1 MSARLRIAV
10 PIHSFEP
17 GGVERV
23 ALNLAA
29 AWQADGAEVK
39 VLLGR
44 REGAMQASAPKLD
57 YVVRPEPFAT
67 AAWET
72 IWLIFANWRW
82 LRREQVD
89 VLFAAGNTYAIVG
102 VALKLLLGAR
112 CPPIAI
118 KISND
123 LARRD
128 LPAPARWCYRRW
140 LRVQGRWLDHFVGM
154 AAPMRAEIAAAMRV
168 SDDRITIIED
178 PALEAA
184 QFAQLAEIPRQT
196 APPRGPHYVAVG
208 RLAGQKNFPLL
219 LRAFALLDDPA
230 ARLVI
235 VGEGAERA
243 RLERLAG
250 ELGIA
255 PQVSLPG
262 HCDPLPHLAAASA
275 YVLSSDYEGVPA
287 VVIEALA
294 AGLPVAGTDCSVSM
308 AALTGHGTFGVLV
321 PVRDAAALAGAM
333 ERVLTMPFDPV
344 AARGAVQGFTIKAA
358 AARYLALFAQV
369 ARPGRRA

>member
-1 MSARLRIAV
+1 MSAPLRIAI

-44 REGAMQASAPKLD
+44 AGGAMQQTAPKLD
-57 YVVRPEPFAT
+57 YVVRPEPVPTAT
-67 AAWET
+67 FETLWMILAA
-72 IWLIFANWRW
+72 WRW
-82 LRREQVD
+82 LRRERVN

-102 VALKLLLGAR
+102 IALKILLGER
-112 CPPIAI
+112 CPPIVI

-128 LPAPARWCYRRW
+128 LPAPARWFYRVW
-140 LRVQGRWLDHFVGM
+140 LRVQGRWIDHFVGM
-154 AAPMRAEIAAAMRV
+154 ATPMRAEIAAAMRV
-168 SDDRITIIED
+168 SDQRITIVED

-184 QFAQLAEIPRQT
+184 QFAALAAIPRSIALPR
-196 APPRGPHYVAVG
+196 APSYVAVG
-208 RLAGQKNFPLL
+208 RLTGQKSFALL
-219 LRAFALLDDPA
+219 LRAFGRLTDPA

-235 VGEGAERA
+235 VGEGDERA
-243 RLERLAG
+243 KLERLAQQ
-250 ELGIA
+250 LGIS
-255 PQVSLPG
+255 QKLSLPG

-275 YVLSSDYEGVPA
+275 LVLSSDYEGVPA

-294 AGLPVAGTDCSVSM
+294 AGLPIAGTDCSVSM
-308 AALTGHGTFGVLV
+308 QALTRHGAFGILV
-321 PVRDAAALAGAM
+321 PPRDEAGLAGAM
-333 ERVLTMPFDPV
+333 QQVLAMPFDP
-344 AARGAVQGFTIKAA
+344 AAAHRSVQGFTIEAA
-358 AARYLALFAQV
+358 AVRYQAMFAQV
-369 ARPGRRA
+369 AAR

>member
-1 MSARLRIAV
+1 MTGALRIAV

-29 AWQADGAEVK
+29 AWQADGAEVS

-44 REGAMQASAPKLD
+44 KAGAMRVTAPKLN
-57 YVVRPEPFAT
+57 YVVRSEPFPT

-72 IWLIFANWRW
+72 LWLIFANWRW
-82 LRREQVD
+82 LRRNRAD

-102 VALKLLLGAR
+102 VALKLLLGRR

-128 LPAPARWCYRRW
+128 LPAPARAAYHWW

-154 AAPMRAEIAAAMRV
+154 AAPMRAEIADLMHV
-168 SDDRITIIED
+168 SDAQITIIED

-184 QFAQLAEIPRQT
+184 QNAALAALPRS
-196 APPRGPHYVAVG
+196 AALPRAPHYVAVG

-219 LRAFALLDDPA
+219 LRAFAQLSDPA

-235 VGEGAERA
+235 VGEGTKRTG
-243 RLERLAG
+243 LERLAQ

-255 PQVSLPG
+255 DRLSLPG
-262 HCDPLPHLAAASA
+262 HCDPLPELAAASV

-294 AGLPVAGTDCSVSM
+294 AGLPIAGTDCSVSM
-308 AALTGHGTFGVLV
+308 QALTGHGAFGVLV
-321 PVRDAAALAGAM
+321 PMRDGAALAGAM
-333 ERVLTMPFDPV
+333 AQVLTMPFDPA
-344 AARGAVQGFTIKAA
+344 AARASTRSFTIGAA
-358 AARYLALFAQV
+358 AAGYQALFMRLA
-369 ARPGRRA
+369 GR

>member
-29 AWQADGAEVK
+29 AWQADEAEVK

-44 REGAMQASAPKLD
+44 RAGAMEAAAPQLD
-57 YVVRPEPFAT
+57 YVVRPEPIPT

-72 IWLIFANWRW
+72 LWLIFATWRW

-112 CPPIAI
+112 CPPIVI
-118 KISND
+118 KLSND

-128 LPAPARWCYRRW
+128 LPAPARWFYQCW

-154 AAPMRAEIAAAMRV
+154 AAPMRAEIAQTMRV

-184 QFAQLAEIPRQT
+184 QYAQLCAIPRP
-196 APPRGPHYVAVG
+196 AIPPRAPHFVAVG

-255 PQVSLPG
+255 PQLSLPG

-275 YVLSSDYEGVPA
+275 YALSSDYEGVPA

-308 AALTGHGTFGVLV
+308 TALTGHGAFGGLV

-333 ERVLTMPFDPV
+333 AQVLTMPFDPA
-344 AARGAVQGFTIKAA
+344 AARSAVQGFTITVAG
-358 AARYLALFAQV
+358 ARYLALLAQV
-369 ARPGRRA
+369 ARR

>member
-1 MSARLRIAV
+1 MSACLRIAV

-29 AWQADGAEVK
+29 AWQADGAEVS

-44 REGAMQASAPKLD
+44 DMGAMKATAPQLD
-57 YVVRPEPFAT
+57 YVIRPEPFPT

-72 IWLIFANWRW
+72 LWLIFASWRW
-82 LRREQVD
+82 LRRNKVD
-89 VLFAAGNTYAIVG
+89 VLFAAGNTYAIVA
-102 VALKLLLGAR
+102 VALKLLLGRR
-112 CPPIAI
+112 CPPIAL
-118 KISND
+118 KVSND

-128 LPAPARWCYRRW
+128 LPAPARWFYHQW

-154 AAPMRAEIAAAMRV
+154 AAPMRAELAEALGVA
-168 SDDRITIIED
+168 DHRITIIED

-184 QFAQLAEIPRQT
+184 QFAALSAIPRSIVLPR
-196 APPRGPHYVAVG
+196 APLYVAVG

-219 LRAFALLDDPA
+219 LRAFARLSDPA

-235 VGEGAERA
+235 VGEGGERA
-243 RLERLAG
+243 RLERMAA

-255 PQVSLPG
+255 PRLSLPG
-262 HCDPLPHLAAASA
+262 HCDPLPELAQASA

-294 AGLPVAGTDCSVSM
+294 AGLPVAGTDCSSSM
-308 AALTGHGTFGVLV
+308 QALTGHGAFGLLV
-321 PVRDAAALAGAM
+321 PVRDEAALAGAM
-333 ERVLTMPFDPV
+333 ERVLTMPFDP
-344 AARGAVQGFTIKAA
+344 A
-358 AARYLALFAQV
+358 AARASTRSFTVAVAAASYRALFAQLAV
-369 ARPGRRA
+369 R

>member
-44 REGAMQASAPKLD
+44 RAGAMQVSAPKLD
-57 YVVRPEPFAT
+57 YVIRPEPIPT

-72 IWLIFANWRW
+72 LWLIFANWRW
-82 LRREQVD
+82 LRREPVD

-102 VALKLLLGAR
+102 VALKLLLGSR
-112 CPPIAI
+112 CPPIVI
-118 KISND
+118 KLSND

-128 LPAPARWCYRRW
+128 LPAPARWAYHRW

-154 AAPMRAEIAAAMRV
+154 AAPMRAEIAQSMRV

-178 PALEAA
+178 PALEVA
-184 QFAQLAEIPRQT
+184 QYAQLCAIPRQST
-196 APPRGPHYVAVG
+196 PPRAPHYVAVG

-255 PQVSLPG
+255 ARLSLPG
-262 HCDPLPHLAAASA
+262 HCDPLPHLTAASTYA
-275 YVLSSDYEGVPA
+275 LSSDYEGVPA

-308 AALTGHGTFGVLV
+308 AALTGHGAFGVLV
-321 PVRDAAALAGAM
+321 PARDAAALAGAM
-333 ERVLTMPFDPV
+333 AQVLTMPFDPA
-344 AARGAVQGFTIKAA
+344 AARSSVQGFTIKAA
-358 AARYLALFAQV
+358 AANYAALLAQV
-369 ARPGRRA
+369 ARA

>member
-1 MSARLRIAV
+1 MSGSLRIAV

-29 AWQADGAEVK
+29 AWQADGAEVS

-44 REGAMQASAPKLD
+44 SEGAMKAAAPKLS
-57 YVVRPEPFAT
+57 YVIRPEPFST

-72 IWLIFANWRW
+72 LWLIFANWRW
-82 LRREQVD
+82 LRRNRVD

-102 VALKLLLGAR
+102 VALKLLLGQR

-118 KISND
+118 KVSND

-128 LPAPARWCYRRW
+128 LPAPARWLYHRW
-140 LRVQGRWLDHFVGM
+140 LRIQGRWLDHFVGM

-168 SDDRITIIED
+168 PDQRITIIED

-184 QFAQLAEIPRQT
+184 QFAALSAIARSTALPR
-196 APPRGPHYVAVG
+196 PPFYVAVG

-219 LRAFALLDDPA
+219 LRAFARLGDPA

-235 VGEGAERA
+235 VGEGGERA
-243 RLERLAG
+243 KLERLAV

-255 PQVSLPG
+255 ELISLAG
-262 HCDPLPHLAAASA
+262 HCDPLPELAKASA

-294 AGLPVAGTDCSVSM
+294 AGLPIAGTDCSVSM
-308 AALTGHGTFGVLV
+308 QALTGHGAFGLLV
-321 PVRDAAALAGAM
+321 PVRDEAALAAAM
-333 ERVLTMPFDPV
+333 TQVLTMPFDPA
-344 AARGAVQGFTIKAA
+344 AARASTSSFTIAA
-358 AARYLALFAQV
+358 AAAKYQALFAQLT
-369 ARPGRRA
+369 AR

>member
-1 MSARLRIAV
+1 MSAPVRIAI

-29 AWQADGAEVK
+29 VWQAGGAAVK

-44 REGAMQASAPKLD
+44 RAGAMEQTAPHLN
-57 YVVRPEPFAT
+57 YIVRPEPIPT

-72 IWLIFANWRW
+72 LWLIFANWRW

-112 CPPIAI
+112 CPPIVI

-123 LARRD
+123 LERRD
-128 LPAPARWCYRRW
+128 LPAPARWGYHCW
-140 LRVQGRWLDHFVGM
+140 LRVQGRVLDHFVGM
-154 AAPMRAEIAAAMRV
+154 AMPMRAEIAQALRI

-178 PALEAA
+178 PALEADQA
-184 QFAQLAEIPRQT
+184 AQLAAIARQA
-196 APPRGPHYVAVG
+196 APPRAPRFVAVG
-208 RLAGQKNFPLL
+208 RLARQKNFALL
-219 LRAFALLDDPA
+219 LRAFARLGDPA

-235 VGEGAERA
+235 VGEGSERA
-243 RLERLAG
+243 GLERLAG

-255 PQVSLPG
+255 SQLSMPG

-275 YVLSSDYEGVPA
+275 YALSSDYEGVPA

-294 AGLPVAGTDCSVSM
+294 AGLPIAGTDCSVSM
-308 AALTGHGTFGVLV
+308 AALTGHGAFGVLV
-321 PVRDAAALAGAM
+321 PVRDTAALSRALAQ
-333 ERVLTMPFDPV
+333 VLTMPFDPA
-344 AARGAVQGFTIKAA
+344 AARAATQAYSLASA
-358 AARYLALFAQV
+358 AARYHALLAAV
-369 ARPGRRA
+369 ASRHAG

>member
-1 MSARLRIAV
+1 MSAPLRIAV
-10 PIHSFEP
+10 PLHSFEP

-29 AWQADGAEVK
+29 AWQASGAEVK

-44 REGAMQASAPKLD
+44 KSGAMRSSAPPLD
-57 YVVRPEPFAT
+57 YVTRPEPFPT

-72 IWLIFANWRW
+72 PWLIFANWRW
-82 LRREQVD
+82 LRRNRVD

-102 VALKLLLGAR
+102 VALKMLLGRR
-112 CPPIAI
+112 CPPIVI

-128 LPAPARWCYRRW
+128 LPAPARAAYRWW
-140 LRVQGRWLDHFVGM
+140 LRMQGRWLDHFVGM
-154 AAPMRAEIAAAMRV
+154 AAPMRAEIAEALRV
-168 SDDRITIIED
+168 ADARITIIED
-178 PALEAA
+178 PSLEAA
-184 QFAQLAEIPRQT
+184 QFAALSAIPRGP
-196 APPRGPHYVAVG
+196 ALPRAPHYVAVG

-219 LRAFALLDDPA
+219 LRAFARLRDPA

-243 RLERLAG
+243 KLERLAS

-255 PQVSLPG
+255 PRLSLPG
-262 HCDPLPHLAAASA
+262 HCDPQPALASA
-275 YVLSSDYEGVPA
+275 SAFVLSSDYEGVPA

-294 AGLPVAGTDCSVSM
+294 AGLPIAGTDCSVSM
-308 AALTGHGTFGVLV
+308 QMLTKHGAFGALV
-321 PVRDAAALAGAM
+321 PIRDEAALAGAM
-333 ERVLTMPFDPV
+333 ERVLAMPFDPA
-344 AARGAVQGFTIKAA
+344 AARAATRSFTVAVA
-358 AARYLALFAQV
+358 AARYHALFLRLAEV
-369 ARPGRRA
+369 